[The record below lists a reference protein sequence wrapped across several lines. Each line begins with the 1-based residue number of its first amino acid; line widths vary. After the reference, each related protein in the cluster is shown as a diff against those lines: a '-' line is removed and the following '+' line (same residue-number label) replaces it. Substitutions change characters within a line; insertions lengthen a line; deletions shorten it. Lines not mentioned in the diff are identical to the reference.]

1 MDSDSKLNLK
11 ASFPPPSYDEWL
23 AAVNESLK
31 GADFDKV
38 MKTKTEEGIVLQPI
52 YRRAD
57 IAGLAFTD
65 SVPGSAPYLRG
76 NNPQRFLQEGWLI
89 AQSHSEKDLKKLN
102 AEILEEL
109 NLGLTSVNISLEEGL
124 KFETL
129 ADLEAALQG
138 VILEAAPLFVQLGIA
153 DIAFLQLLEA
163 YAQKHGIDLA
173 NLECGVGIDI
183 TGEFAQKGSL
193 PFSLEETWK
202 KMLDAVKWNLEKAP
216 KNRLISIDATVY
228 EAAGASAVQ
237 ELAFALSTAIGY
249 IQGLQNAGFEI
260 DKLAPMFQVK
270 LSLGSNF
277 FMEIAKLRAFRLI
290 WAQMI
295 KAFGGSEASQKVW
308 IHGKTARFNKSI
320 YDNYVNV
327 LRTSTEGFAGVIGGV
342 DSLEIDCFDRLRGE
356 SDEFSRRMARNQQ
369 VILKEEAHFGKV
381 IDPAGGCYYI
391 ENLSN
396 DLAEKAWTLMQ
407 EIEAAEG
414 MVRSLRAGR
423 IHDYLDKAAQSRI
436 DAANKRKSVFVGVNM
451 YANPLEKAANPSKP
465 EPAVELPKAA
475 ILDKGPLPKRR
486 AMEAVEN
493 LRMRI
498 EASPAQ
504 KQIFLMTMGSV
515 AEFKARADFANGFFQ
530 VAGFEVMYPQGFS
543 TVNEAVDAAL
553 KSGANAICICST
565 DENYVQLVPE
575 ICEKLK
581 GMTMILAG
589 YPTDQIEAYKE
600 YGISSFIHIRADLV
614 STLAE
619 LAVQMEVIA

>member
-11 ASFPPPSYDEWL
+11 ASFPTPSYDEWL

-102 AEILEEL
+102 SEILEEL

-183 TGEFAQKGSL
+183 TGEFAQEGSL

-320 YDNYVNV
+320 
-327 LRTSTEGFAGVIGGV
+327 
-342 DSLEIDCFDRLRGE
+342 
-356 SDEFSRRMARNQQ
+356 
-369 VILKEEAHFGKV
+369 
-381 IDPAGGCYYI
+381 
-391 ENLSN
+391 
-396 DLAEKAWTLMQ
+396 
-407 EIEAAEG
+407 
-414 MVRSLRAGR
+414 
-423 IHDYLDKAAQSRI
+423 
-436 DAANKRKSVFVGVNM
+436 
-451 YANPLEKAANPSKP
+451 
-465 EPAVELPKAA
+465 
-475 ILDKGPLPKRR
+475 
-486 AMEAVEN
+486 
-493 LRMRI
+493 
-498 EASPAQ
+498 
-504 KQIFLMTMGSV
+504 
-515 AEFKARADFANGFFQ
+515 ARA
-530 VAGFEVMYPQGFS
+530 E
-543 TVNEAVDAAL
+543 
-553 KSGANAICICST
+553 
-565 DENYVQLVPE
+565 
-575 ICEKLK
+575 
-581 GMTMILAG
+581 
-589 YPTDQIEAYKE
+589 
-600 YGISSFIHIRADLV
+600 ISSSMI
-614 STLAE
+614 T
-619 LAVQMEVIA
+619 